1 MKISIQSNFRVPG
14 LGKEESVDF
23 DCPGLTLRQFLEKLS
38 GMSPRPIE
46 YVRPGAKT
54 LNPDDWEAEINR
66 IPYQDLPEGLETQL
80 KEGDTVTLKI
90 LAFGGG

>member
-1 MKISIQSNFRVPG
+1 MKIHIRSNFLGPG
-14 LGKEESVDF
+14 LEKEESVDF
-23 DCPGLTLRQFLEKLS
+23 DCPTLTLRQFLERIS

-46 YVRPGAKT
+46 YVRPGAKA

-66 IPYQDLPEGLETQL
+66 IPYQDLPEGLETEL
-80 KEGDTVTLKI
+80 KEGDTITLKI

>member
-1 MKISIQSNFRVPG
+1 MKIHIQSNFVVPG
-14 LGKEESVDF
+14 VGKEETIDF
-23 DCPGLTLRQFLEKLS
+23 DCQGLTLRHFFEGLS
-38 GMSPRPIE
+38 KMSRRPIK
-46 YVRPGAKT
+46 YVQPGAKA
-54 LNPDDWEAEINR
+54 LDPDDWEVEVNW